1 MLKVKTHSKMYNNLN
16 LIIIMIIIKII
27 LKINIFYKINS
38 LLIVLNKIVEEIS
51 LMICMKIMTNKILY
65 IMIILFKFQITT
77 DH

>member
-1 MLKVKTHSKMYNNLN
+1 MLKVKTHSKIYNNLN
-16 LIIIMIIIKII
+16 LIIITIIIKII

-38 LLIVLNKIVEEIS
+38 LLIILNKIVEEIS
-51 LMICMKIMTNKILY
+51 LMICMKIMTNKILF